1 MLAGALRLLQ
11 RLPLVPEAPLLRL
24 SLLAALPLLLPFQP
38 TLMLMLMLMPLNP
51 ALAAR

>member
-11 RLPLVPEAPLLRL
+11 RLPLVPEAPLL
-24 SLLAALPLLLPFQP
+24 SLLAALLLLLPFQP
-38 TLMLMLMLMPLNP
+38 TLILMRMPLNP